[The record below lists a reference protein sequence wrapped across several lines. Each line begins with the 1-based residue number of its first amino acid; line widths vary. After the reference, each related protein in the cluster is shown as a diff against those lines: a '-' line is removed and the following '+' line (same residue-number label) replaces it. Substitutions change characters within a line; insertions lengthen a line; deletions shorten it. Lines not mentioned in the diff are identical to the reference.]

1 VRIHVDVERDGV
13 IACNAAG
20 KFGIERRD
28 EKPRRREP
36 GILWIARS
44 PLVER
49 IFRKK
54 QQMFRLFGQEPMR
67 LVPLLE
73 LHRFIANAQRAH
85 LELAEVF
92 VGRRARDRKLGE

>member
-1 VRIHVDVERDGV
+1 MRLHVDVERDGV
-13 IACNAAG
+13 IACNLAG

-67 LVPLLE
+67 LIPLLE

-92 VGRRARDRKLGE
+92 VCRRARDRKLGE